1 MSGSI
6 KCILILFGC
15 HVMGAIECKAED
27 HGWTV
32 ITLTRDGSWGVVTAS
47 AQSQAIAEA
56 IRRCKAMAGPSNDC
70 GAQFMTARAGWMV
83 ANLCG
88 DHKLIASGSSLIDA
102 EQEAL
107 NREISLQLFY
117 VPDLPPCK
125 RIVTVD
131 PTGAIVSSNQQYS
144 TARERGR

>member
-6 KCILILFGC
+6 RRLPILLCALLTGTPQ
-15 HVMGAIECKAED
+15 GLAWD
-27 HGWTV
+27 HHWTV
-32 ITLTRDGSWGVVTAS
+32 VTLARGGSWGIAS
-47 AQSQAIAEA
+47 DSSQSQAIAEA
-56 IRRCKAMAGPSNDC
+56 IRFCREMAGPPGDC
-70 GAQFMTARAGWMV
+70 GAQFMAARNGWII

-88 DHKLIASGSSLIDA
+88 DHKVIATGSSLTNA

-107 NREISLQLFY
+107 NREISLQLSY

-131 PTGAIVSSNQQYS
+131 PIGAIVPSNQQYS
-144 TARERGR
+144 SARAR

>member
-6 KCILILFGC
+6 KRILVLLGGL
-15 HVMGAIECKAED
+15 VMGAVECKAWD
-27 HGWTV
+27 HDWTV
-32 ITLTRDGSWGVVTAS
+32 VTLTRNGSWGVASDS

-70 GAQFMTARAGWMV
+70 GAQFMAARAGWIV

-88 DHKLIASGSSLIDA
+88 DHKLIATGNSLIDA

-117 VPDLPPCK
+117 VPDLPPC
-125 RIVTVD
+125 RRVVTVD
-131 PTGAIVSSNQQYS
+131 PTGAIVPSHQQYF
-144 TARERGR
+144 TAREGGR